1 MSHTTRRKAGLVN
14 ADVIQRAAKRIGAK
28 YKGVGKTQQY
38 NRQTLSGHRLEI
50 PGFEY
55 DVVIDTKSGDI
66 LSDTWGGRWG
76 DDSKLDELQQGYA
89 VEAGKMD
96 AERKGHAF
104 QEIPLDDGSIKCLI
118 TIGGGIGAPEL
129 GGSGGGDFDAI
140 GGPSL

>member
-14 ADVIQRAAKRIGAK
+14 ADVIQRAAHRIGAK
-28 YKGVGKTQQY
+28 YKGVGKAQQY
-38 NRQTLSGHRLEI
+38 NRRTLNGHRLEI
-50 PGFEY
+50 PGFRY

-76 DDSKLDELQQGYA
+76 DDSKIDELQQKYA

-96 AERKGHAF
+96 AEKKGHEF
-104 QEIPLDDGSIKCLI
+104 QEIPLEDGSIKCLI
-118 TIGGGIGAPEL
+118 TVGGGGSTEL
-129 GGSGGGDFDAI
+129 SSGGGADFDMA